1 MDDFNFDNEEKQNVI
16 IEINKDVEDTLYDE
30 DRVVSEENDTLI
42 VTNNKKNNKKKNK
55 KKFSWNNLTKKGKI
69 IFISIVAAIIL
80 IIIFIII
87 YFVFIKKPKEIDK
100 PIKEDVIVEKDNYI
114 YKNGTLEFL
123 DKDDK
128 VIGVY
133 ECENKD
139 EEKCFVAYYSNEN
152 LSDLPKY
159 VDQNGKHIN
168 RLSNIYN
175 NNFVFIQDGKFI
187 SLYDISKKD
196 KFGTYESINKGE
208 TSDNLIA
215 FKDDK
220 GKYGLLEISN
230 DKYTVLFEGKYN
242 YLEIYNNSDKFIA
255 SNDDGYFLIDK
266 KGLVLTSS
274 FKNAIKTFNSRFI
287 VTGDIEY
294 NIYDYNANKVL
305 PDSYDNI
312 KTDEDYIFVI
322 LNRKLIIF
330 DNNLNKLNENGI
342 KLQNND
348 FDTTYIFDNNNI
360 LKETK
365 KPFEYDL
372 KGSSLIINVN
382 GKETKININEGV
394 VNTKYDYI
402 NYFDGTLYFY
412 SDKEKTSLIGSY
424 KCRNKNSVTSKN
436 DEYYN
441 CIVAKESNIVLNEEN
456 LGYIPIINGNYAYIK
471 DSKDDQSLIILYD
484 LSSSKVLSEYN
495 EVQTGISSDKITLVT
510 SINSL
515 IFAKNT
521 SGGYGAITFST
532 NGPSGV
538 IAFNDTK
545 GSDNYEP
552 TGKTLNI
559 SYLKDYLLVKREK
572 RYFLY
577 DKIGNEIA
585 SSIFEIVDY
594 HGNYMT
600 IKDNNKYLVYSL
612 KGQII
617 SNEGKY
623 ISLKDNYFALIT
635 NNNKFNLYSY
645 KDGKKALLNKDLII
659 NNENLSNSFEI
670 NETDNNYIITIINKD
685 EKNNYIFDK
694 TTGNLISGENG
705 EE

>member
-1 MDDFNFDNEEKQNVI
+1 MDDFNIDNEEKQNVI

-30 DRVVSEENDTLI
+30 DRVVSEENDTLV

-55 KKFSWNNLTKKGKI
+55 KKFSWNNLTKKDKI
-69 IFISIVAAIIL
+69 IFISIVSVIVL

-87 YFVFIKKPKEIDK
+87 YFVFIKKPKEIEK
-100 PIKEDVIVEKDNYI
+100 PIKEDVIIEKDNYI

-159 VDQNGKHIN
+159 VDQNSKQIN
-168 RLSNIYN
+168 RLSTIYN

-274 FKNAIKTFNSRFI
+274 FKNAIKAFNSRFI

-471 DSKDDQSLIILYD
+471 DSKDEQSLIILYD

-559 SYLKDYLLVKREK
+559 SYMIKLVMKLLHQYLKL
-572 RYFLY
+572 
-577 DKIGNEIA
+577 
-585 SSIFEIVDY
+585 
-594 HGNYMT
+594 
-600 IKDNNKYLVYSL
+600 
-612 KGQII
+612 
-617 SNEGKY
+617 
-623 ISLKDNYFALIT
+623 
-635 NNNKFNLYSY
+635 
-645 KDGKKALLNKDLII
+645 
-659 NNENLSNSFEI
+659 
-670 NETDNNYIITIINKD
+670 
-685 EKNNYIFDK
+685 
-694 TTGNLISGENG
+694 
-705 EE
+705 

>member
-1 MDDFNFDNEEKQNVI
+1 MDDFNIDNEEKQNVI

-30 DRVVSEENDTLI
+30 DRVVSEENDTLV

-69 IFISIVAAIIL
+69 VFISIGAAIVL

-87 YFVFIKKPKEIDK
+87 YFVFLKKPKEIDK

-159 VDQNGKHIN
+159 VDQNGKQIN
-168 RLSNIYN
+168 RLSTIYN

-187 SLYDISKKD
+187 SLYDIAKKD

-287 VTGDIEY
+287 VTGDIEN

-322 LNRKLIIF
+322 LNRKLIIY

-348 FDTTYIFDNNNI
+348 FDTTYIFDDKNI
-360 LKETK
+360 
-365 KPFEYDL
+365 
-372 KGSSLIINVN
+372 
-382 GKETKININEGV
+382 
-394 VNTKYDYI
+394 
-402 NYFDGTLYFY
+402 
-412 SDKEKTSLIGSY
+412 
-424 KCRNKNSVTSKN
+424 
-436 DEYYN
+436 
-441 CIVAKESNIVLNEEN
+441 
-456 LGYIPIINGNYAYIK
+456 
-471 DSKDDQSLIILYD
+471 
-484 LSSSKVLSEYN
+484 
-495 EVQTGISSDKITLVT
+495 
-510 SINSL
+510 
-515 IFAKNT
+515 
-521 SGGYGAITFST
+521 
-532 NGPSGV
+532 
-538 IAFNDTK
+538 
-545 GSDNYEP
+545 
-552 TGKTLNI
+552 
-559 SYLKDYLLVKREK
+559 
-572 RYFLY
+572 
-577 DKIGNEIA
+577 
-585 SSIFEIVDY
+585 
-594 HGNYMT
+594 
-600 IKDNNKYLVYSL
+600 
-612 KGQII
+612 
-617 SNEGKY
+617 
-623 ISLKDNYFALIT
+623 
-635 NNNKFNLYSY
+635 
-645 KDGKKALLNKDLII
+645 
-659 NNENLSNSFEI
+659 
-670 NETDNNYIITIINKD
+670 
-685 EKNNYIFDK
+685 
-694 TTGNLISGENG
+694 
-705 EE
+705 